1 MLSLIIM
8 SIGVSM
14 EKWFAGIEAGGTKF
28 NCMIAKDPHQ
38 ILAESQFPTL
48 APDVTIR
55 RVCSF
60 LKEQIDR
67 KGIQLERIGLG
78 CFGPLDLN
86 PASPSFGSITSTPKL
101 PWRNTPILNMI
112 QESLGVP
119 TIIDTDV
126 NAAAIGEGLWGAARG
141 FDDFVYITIGTGIGG
156 GVVVHGK
163 PVHGLVHPELGHIV
177 VNHDRSRDPYEGFC
191 PYHHDCLEGLA
202 AGPAIQYRWNT
213 PPQLL
218 PDEHPAWDLE
228 AEYISQALQS
238 IILTLSPEMI
248 ILGGGVLNHSGLIE
262 KVRILTKTKLN
273 RYVDS
278 AVLETSIDQYI
289 VTPGLGNRAGVLG
302 SVALAAMSGH

>member
-86 PASPSFGSITSTPKL
+86 PASPS
-101 PWRNTPILNMI
+101 
-112 QESLGVP
+112 
-119 TIIDTDV
+119 
-126 NAAAIGEGLWGAARG
+126 
-141 FDDFVYITIGTGIGG
+141 
-156 GVVVHGK
+156 
-163 PVHGLVHPELGHIV
+163 
-177 VNHDRSRDPYEGFC
+177 
-191 PYHHDCLEGLA
+191 LA
-202 AGPAIQYRWNT
+202 ASLQ
-213 PPQLL
+213 PP
-218 PDEHPAWDLE
+218 
-228 AEYISQALQS
+228 S
-238 IILTLSPEMI
+238 SP
-248 ILGGGVLNHSGLIE
+248 GGTHRS
-262 KVRILTKTKLN
+262 
-273 RYVDS
+273 
-278 AVLETSIDQYI
+278 
-289 VTPGLGNRAGVLG
+289 
-302 SVALAAMSGH
+302 